1 MDLQL
6 KVFIALNRALKKI
19 NKNNTRILKDFNLS
33 SSQFAVLEAL
43 YNKGELSVG
52 EVQDKILSSS
62 GTIALIIRNL
72 EKNDL
77 IIRKN
82 CKYDRRKF
90 LLKISTKGKILIE
103 KVYPIIEENI
113 VKSIDKLQES
123 EQEHILLYLKKISG
137 YDYEKKNRKN
147 Y

>member
-6 KVFIALNRALKKI
+6 KIFIAMNRALKNI
-19 NKNNTRILKDFNLS
+19 NKNNNKILKQYNIS

-43 YNKGELSVG
+43 YHKGELSVG

-77 IIRKN
+77 LIRDK
-82 CKYDRRKF
+82 CKDDKRKF
-90 LLKISTKGKILIE
+90 LLRISEKGITLIE
-103 KVYPIIEENI
+103 KVYPIIERNIVENI
-113 VKSIDKLQES
+113 NRLDKCDQE
-123 EQEHILLYLKKISG
+123 EFLLYLKKISG
-137 YDYEKKNRKN
+137 YNYEKKNR
-147 Y
+147 